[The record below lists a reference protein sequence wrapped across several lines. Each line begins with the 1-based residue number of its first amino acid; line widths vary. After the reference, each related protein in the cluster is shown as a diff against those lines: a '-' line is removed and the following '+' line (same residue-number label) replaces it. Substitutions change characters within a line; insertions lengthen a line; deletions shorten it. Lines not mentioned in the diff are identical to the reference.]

1 MEINLSDFFSINT
14 THHLLLDETQKN
26 VHMEAIYRYQTQL
39 NYVDDG
45 LFPLLS
51 YHNILQEV
59 KDLVFSLSSN
69 QFSIQD
75 LKLPEPVDN
84 ISYGLTSTR
93 IPIRP
98 TLGPDNSKLVVLQPQ
113 SYIDLLLANEE
124 FKQTFT
130 AAKQQLQAM
139 HEIAKT
145 GHS

>member
-1 MEINLSDFFSINT
+1 MDEKVVESVVSLSFEWGTSSLNT

-39 NYVDDG
+39 NHVDDG

-51 YHNILQEV
+51 YQRILSVHSEESSMQDGKLENIG
-59 KDLVFSLSSN
+59 
-69 QFSIQD
+69 
-75 LKLPEPVDN
+75 
-84 ISYGLTSTR
+84 YGLTSTR

-98 TLGPDNSKLVVLQPQ
+98 TLGPDHSKLVTLQPQ

-130 AAKQQLQAM
+130 AKKQELQAM

-145 GHS
+145 GHT

>member
-1 MEINLSDFFSINT
+1 M
-14 THHLLLDETQKN
+14 
-26 VHMEAIYRYQTQL
+26 
-39 NYVDDG
+39 
-45 LFPLLS
+45 
-51 YHNILQEV
+51 
-59 KDLVFSLSSN
+59 
-69 QFSIQD
+69 QD
-75 LKLPEPVDN
+75 LKVPEPVDN
-84 ISYGLTSTR
+84 INYGLTSTR

-113 SYIDLLLANEE
+113 NYIDIILANEE

>member
-1 MEINLSDFFSINT
+1 MHLFDLSSVNT

-39 NYVDDG
+39 NYIDDG
-45 LFPLLS
+45 IFPLLS
-51 YHNILQEV
+51 YHNLLKEVCHRSSILPYASHSLQE
-59 KDLVFSLSSN
+59 
-69 QFSIQD
+69 
-75 LKLPEPVDN
+75 LKLLEPVDN
-84 ISYGLTSTR
+84 VSYGLTSTR

-98 TLGPDNSKLVVLQPQ
+98 MLGPDHSKVVMLQPQ
-113 SYIDLLLANEE
+113 SYIDIILANEE
-124 FKQTFT
+124 FKQTFD